1 MAYPVQG
8 KNVIFRAV
16 KLGDYR
22 IWACAQTLRLNVSTE
37 VKETS
42 TPVTGRYKTFTPVGM
57 TEWSISLGGVL
68 FLRDQAVVKNYA
80 LETIQED
87 VIDNGYDITITFTDD
102 EGFVHVFTGSVLVPL
117 TEIFKEVGSLS
128 KFNIE
133 FKGTGE
139 FTSLPVDDTE
149 VIGTLVKYDTYTVAS
164 GKISDS
170 EWIGLGS
177 SNIIEVCREGT
188 EQLSMGLPYS
198 FNSVTGEITPDAGT
212 TMDGQRMFVIWT
224 Y

>member
-68 FLRDQAVVKNYA
+68 FLRDQSVVKNYA

-117 TEIFKEVGSLS
+117 TEIFKE
-128 KFNIE
+128 
-133 FKGTGE
+133 
-139 FTSLPVDDTE
+139 
-149 VIGTLVKYDTYTVAS
+149 A
-164 GKISDS
+164 
-170 EWIGLGS
+170 
-177 SNIIEVCREGT
+177 
-188 EQLSMGLPYS
+188 
-198 FNSVTGEITPDAGT
+198 
-212 TMDGQRMFVIWT
+212 
-224 Y
+224 

>member
-22 IWACAQTLRLNVSTE
+22 IWACAQSLRLNVTTE
-37 VKETS
+37 QKETS
-42 TPVTGRYKTFTPVGM
+42 TPTTGRYKTFSSLGM
-57 TEWSISLGGVL
+57 TEWSITLGGVL
-68 FLRDQAVVKNYA
+68 FLRDQSVVKNYA

-87 VIDNGYDITITFTDD
+87 TIDNGYDITITFTDD
-102 EGFVHVFTGSVLVPL
+102 GGFIHVFTGSVLVPL
-117 TEIFKEVGSLS
+117 TEIFKESGSLS

-133 FKGTGE
+133 FKGTGSY
-139 FTSLPVDDTE
+139 TSLPVDDTV
-149 VIGTLVKYDTYTVAS
+149 VIGTLVKSYSYVVS
-164 GKISDS
+164 GGKISDS
-170 EWIGLGS
+170 EWIGLGA

-198 FNSVTGEITPDAGT
+198 FNGTTGEITPDAGT